1 MSMQHSLDNT
11 LKSPKNMSQDY
22 VERKRDW
29 RGIAG
34 EAFAEKDP
42 AKLQRLAEELVE
54 ALDERDKMRC
64 QKSA

>member
-1 MSMQHSLDNT
+1 
-11 LKSPKNMSQDY
+11 MSQDY
-22 VERKRDW
+22 IERKRDW
-29 RGIAG
+29 REIAA

-54 ALDERDKMRC
+54 ALDEREKMRR